1 MDQQSKT
8 NAQQVR
14 AQNQAS
20 KQSPGGYQSY
30 KNEFASAAGTSASA
44 AGAANKGF
52 QNEFASAAGASAS
65 AANKGFQNEFAS
77 AAGQNTKAAAYKN
90 EFASE
95 TSAQQ
100 VRQQNSQSMAQKNK
114 Q

>member
-30 KNEFASAAGTSASA
+30 KNEFASAAGTSAS
-44 AGAANKGF
+44 AANKGF

>member
-1 MDQQSKT
+1 MGGEKMDTKKFTQGASKT

-20 KQSPGGYQSY
+20 QQSPGGYQS
-30 KNEFASAAGTSASA
+30 EFASAAGVSANQA
-44 AGAANKGF
+44 QAGATKQAQAGTANQAF
-52 QNEFASAAGASAS
+52 Q
-65 AANKGFQNEFAS
+65 
-77 AAGQNTKAAAYKN
+77 T

-95 TSAQQ
+95 TNAQQ
-100 VRQQNSQSMAQKNK
+100 IRQKNAQSMANKNK